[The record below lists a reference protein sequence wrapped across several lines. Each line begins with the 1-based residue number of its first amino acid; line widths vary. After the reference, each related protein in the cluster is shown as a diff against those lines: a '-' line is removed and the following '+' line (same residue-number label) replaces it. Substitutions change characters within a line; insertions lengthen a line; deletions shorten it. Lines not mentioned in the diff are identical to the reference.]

1 VADRV
6 LIAAVDRRF
15 GDGLMVRLRSDRI
28 EVIDAGDPSALRV
41 LVPQLEPALVVI
53 GVRHA
58 DRHRLPAMLRE
69 WRSRDSNTRV
79 IVLAHDA
86 SESLAVAAL
95 RCGVIDYF
103 PATCS
108 TNELCD
114 GIRRCLRAHTTHE
127 ALPGLVGDSA
137 PMRELCVRLGRLA
150 ATDTSVLITGETGT
164 GKELAAQ
171 LLHTESARR
180 RHRFVAVNCAAIP
193 DSLFESE
200 LFGHERGAFTGA
212 GAARA
217 GLLQQAQGGTIFL
230 DEVGDMSHVA
240 QAKMLRAIETRAI
253 VPLGGRTP
261 VPLDVRLVAATNQDL
276 EKSVAEGRFRRDLY
290 FRLNVVRLHVP
301 PLRERRSDIPSL
313 VRHYADFFAARTGR
327 AATAFSDPALTSLQR
342 HDWPGNVRE
351 LKNLVEAVLALGDGP
366 SVSVADLPRDI
377 TERLPASDEARDR
390 EQLLNALFEARW
402 NKSRAAR
409 QLRCSRMTLY
419 RRMSRLHVT
428 GSDK

>member
-1 VADRV
+1 MAVRV
-6 LIAAVDRRF
+6 LIAAVDRPL
-15 GDGLMVRLRSDRI
+15 DVLMVRLRKDRI
-28 EVIDAGDPSALRV
+28 EIIDAGDPSALRV
-41 LVPQLEPALVVI
+41 LVPKHDPALVMI

-58 DRHRLPAMLRE
+58 DRHRLPEMLGE
-69 WRSRDSNTRV
+69 WRSRDSAARV
-79 IVLAHDA
+79 IVLAQDE

-95 RCGVIDYF
+95 RCGVTDYF

-108 TNELCD
+108 TDELCD
-114 GIRRCLRAHTTHE
+114 AIRRYLRAHTARDE
-127 ALPGLVGDSA
+127 SLSALVGDSA
-137 PMRELCVRLGRLA
+137 PMRDLRIRLGRLA

-171 LLHTESARR
+171 LLHTESPRR

-200 LFGHERGAFTGA
+200 LFGYERGAFTGA

-230 DEVGDMSHVA
+230 DEVGDLSPVA

-261 VPLDVRLVAATNQDL
+261 LPLDVRLVTATNQDL

-290 FRLNVVRLHVP
+290 FRLNVVRLRLP

-313 VRHYADFFAARTGR
+313 VRHYAGYFAARTGR
-327 AATAFSDPALTSLQR
+327 AVTAFSDPALSSLQQY
-342 HDWPGNVRE
+342 DWPGNVRE
-351 LKNLVEAVLALGDGP
+351 LKNLVEAVLALGHDP

-419 RRMSRLHVT
+419 RRMSRLRVT

>member
-1 VADRV
+1 M
-6 LIAAVDRRF
+6 AAVDRRV
-15 GDGLMVRLRSDRI
+15 GDALMVRLRRERI
-28 EVIDAGDPSALRV
+28 EIIDAGDPSALRV

-53 GVRHA
+53 GVRQA
-58 DRHRLPAMLRE
+58 DRERLPDMLRE
-69 WRSRDSNTRV
+69 WRSRDSHARV
-79 IVLAHDA
+79 IVLAHDE
-86 SESLAVAAL
+86 SEPLAVAAL
-95 RCGVIDYF
+95 RCGVTDYF

-108 TNELCD
+108 TDELCD
-114 GIRRCLRAHTTHE
+114 GIRRCLQAHLVRDDSFP
-127 ALPGLVGDSA
+127 ALVGDSA
-137 PMRELCVRLGRLA
+137 LMCDLRIRLGRLA
-150 ATDTSVLITGETGT
+150 GTDTSVLITGETGT
-164 GKELAAQ
+164 GKELAAE
-171 LLHTESARR
+171 LLHTESGRR

-212 GAARA
+212 GAARV

-253 VPLGGRTP
+253 LPLGGRTP
-261 VPLDVRLVAATNQDL
+261 VPLDVRIVAATNQDL

-290 FRLNVVRLHVP
+290 FRLNVVRLRLP

-313 VRHYADFFAARTGR
+313 VRHYSGYFAARTGR
-327 AATAFSDPALTSLQR
+327 AVTAFSDPALSSLQQY
-342 HDWPGNVRE
+342 DWPGNVRE
-351 LKNLVEAVLALGDGP
+351 LKNLVEALVALGDGS
-366 SVSVADLPRDI
+366 SVAVADLPGDF
-377 TERLPASDEARDR
+377 TERLPSAASDEARDR

-428 GSDK
+428 SSDK